1 MPYEIVEFERERLIQ
16 LRALVAKIFK
26 AARLVLTVPV
36 LVVVGLNLASLL
48 IGRHSAESIG
58 AVFVVV
64 MAAFSAAMV
73 ALEKCRRWFE
83 DYCRGV
89 EQMLDGVS
97 KTG

>member
-1 MPYEIVEFERERLIQ
+1 
-16 LRALVAKIFK
+16 
-26 AARLVLTVPV
+26 
-36 LVVVGLNLASLL
+36 
-48 IGRHSAESIG
+48 
-58 AVFVVV
+58 